1 MRLLLDK
8 GGLYKIYNGNLL
20 FHGCIPL
27 NEDGSLKEI
36 QIYGK
41 KYKGRELYD
50 VLETYVR
57 RAFLQSIVL
66 SSEKVWISSGLSG
79 QVRPLHY
86 LARIR

>member
-1 MRLLLDK
+1 MDV
-8 GGLYKIYNGNLL
+8 
-20 FHGCIPL
+20 FPL

-57 RAFLQSIVL
+57 RAFFAVDSTGTAKRDGYSLV
-66 SSEKVWISSGLSG
+66 
-79 QVRPLHY
+79 Y
-86 LARIR
+86 LGKSVVTIIWQG

>member
-1 MRLLLDK
+1 M
-8 GGLYKIYNGNLL
+8 YS
-20 FHGCIPL
+20 L

-57 RAFLQSIVL
+57 RVFFAVDSAEQRKGMDILWFIWASP
-66 SSEKVWISSGLSG
+66 SS
-79 QVRPLHY
+79 PLFGKDKMIH
-86 LARIR
+86 LRDIL